1 MSDAVKWALLATAA
15 VALIA
20 LVVALPFTEFIDAKA
35 FGDALTTITTYA
47 GDAFYKARC
56 LINNLFS
63 PLGRTILSGLL
74 FWLFGKWAIMIS
86 IKIGAWIY
94 HFIFK

>member
-1 MSDAVKWALLATAA
+1 MSDAIKWALLAAGA

-20 LVVALPFTEFIDAKA
+20 LIIALPFMDFIDAAA
-35 FGDALTTITTYA
+35 FAESLTTITTVV
-47 GDAFYKARC
+47 GDGFYKARC
-56 LINNLFS
+56 LLNNFLS

-74 FWLFGKWAIMIS
+74 FWLFGKWAIMVG
-86 IKIGAWIY
+86 IKIGAWVY

>member
-1 MSDAVKWALLATAA
+1 MSDAIKWALLAAAA

-20 LVVALPFTEFIDAKA
+20 LIIALPFMDFIDAAA
-35 FGDALTTITTYA
+35 FAESLTTITTVV
-47 GDAFYKARC
+47 GDGFYKARC
-56 LINNLFS
+56 LLNNFLS

-74 FWLFGKWAIMIS
+74 FWLFGKWAIMVG
-86 IKIGAWIY
+86 IKIGAWVY